1 MTKEEFATLETGTV
15 VYWNNSKDLYG
26 RRFEVNEIY
35 DNETVKIV
43 LLDDILVRTI
53 DDSVPYRTVIT
64 EIQYKEGYSKVV
76 SRKVLSFQ
84 SNQW

>member
-15 VYWNNSKDLYG
+15 VYWNGSKDLYG
-26 RRFEVNEIY
+26 RKFEVSEIY
-35 DNETVKIV
+35 DDETVKIV

-64 EIQYKEGYSKVV
+64 ETQYKEGYSKVV
-76 SRKVLSFQ
+76 SRKILSFR
-84 SNQW
+84 SNNW